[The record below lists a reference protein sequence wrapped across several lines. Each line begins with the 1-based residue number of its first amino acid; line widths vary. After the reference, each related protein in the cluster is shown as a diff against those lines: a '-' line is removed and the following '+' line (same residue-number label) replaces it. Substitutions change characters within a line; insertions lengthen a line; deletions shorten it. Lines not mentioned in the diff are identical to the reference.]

1 MIDDKNLLEEFTA
14 SIESTVESDMK
25 SLTLEKAI
33 EHCDSAAKR
42 YDMMNMPSCAA
53 EERQFA
59 EWLRELKELRAI
71 RENSSF

>member
-1 MIDDKNLLEEFTA
+1 MKEDKNLLEEFTA

-25 SLTLEKAI
+25 SMTLEKAI
-33 EHCDSAAKR
+33 EQCDNAAKR

-59 EWLRELKELRAI
+59 DWLRELRELRVI
-71 RENSSF
+71 HENSSF